1 VVDHLQ
7 GVENAEPIYSHV
19 RRQDF
24 HSSGSRSL
32 PENLKVEDLLLGVQ
46 EGNSTSEDR
55 AKCQDSPDGSSDVDG
70 KTNRAA

>member
-7 GVENAEPIYSHV
+7 GVDNEPTIPLI
-19 RRQDF
+19 RRPDL
-24 HSSGSRSL
+24 HNTRSRGLS
-32 PENLKVEDLLLGVQ
+32 ENLKVEDLLLGVQ